1 MSEKKNNNTPAESQ
15 DGAFRHEIVRIEN
28 APVDAR
34 QGFGHVGR
42 RSGKT
47 AAMVQEITGKYNEA
61 RRAVHIAATVM
72 DAAGLCRYESPR
84 QCRRT
89 WPPSRETC
97 VKCIENWLIS
107 KARKELQDA

>member
-1 MSEKKNNNTPAESQ
+1 MSDKNTNTPKGKSQ
-15 DGAFRHEIVRIEN
+15 S
-28 APVDAR
+28 VD
-34 QGFGHVGR
+34 
-42 RSGKT
+42 
-47 AAMVQEITGKYNEA
+47 

-84 QCRRT
+84 QCRKA

-97 VKCIENWLIS
+97 VKCIENWLLA